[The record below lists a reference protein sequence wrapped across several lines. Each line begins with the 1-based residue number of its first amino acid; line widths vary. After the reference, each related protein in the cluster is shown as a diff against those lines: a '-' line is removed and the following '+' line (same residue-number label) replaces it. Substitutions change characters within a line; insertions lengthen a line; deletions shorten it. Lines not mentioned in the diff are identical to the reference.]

1 MNDIKEMTKEEAA
14 QKLLEGA
21 RIMLERCCDSQGAL
35 ACLIG
40 AKALVKAGVHKRRN
54 HASRVRRGLKPC
66 PTEQSSAG
74 TPPFCQGSA
83 KTAPDCQAL
92 ANGPDATSA
101 SLPKPTT

>member
-1 MNDIKEMTKEEAA
+1 MNDKEMTKEEAA

-54 HASRVRRGLKPC
+54 HASRVRRGL
-66 PTEQSSAG
+66 
-74 TPPFCQGSA
+74 PPFCQGPA
-83 KTAPDCQAL
+83 KTAPGCQAL
-92 ANGPDATSA
+92 ATDEPTQ
-101 SLPKPTT
+101 PTT